1 MNVTIRRIAVS
12 GSAAVALLGG
22 VAAIT
27 AVSAPSVSATEVRTT
42 IDRAAGAPVNLPDGR
57 IAYVR
62 GLDAAAYKAS
72 PEQHAV
78 IIQAAAKTDAT
89 PNPNPGT
96 GFDTGLTPNGGQG
109 APIQNPTSQ
118 TPAGLNQ
125 QVTTQA
131 SGGAVLGSGVVALL
145 LLGVI
150 VFFKIK
156 HHSIKVGDAIL
167 VAFLGVA
174 LSGTV
179 IGAMATQM
187 TNTGV
192 GSLGGILSGLH

>member
-22 VAAIT
+22 AVAIT
-27 AVSAPSVSATEVRTT
+27 AVSAPTASATDIQTV
-42 IDRAAGAPVNLPDGR
+42 IDRATGAPVTMPDGR
-57 IAYVR
+57 TVHVR
-62 GLDAAAYKAS
+62 GLDTAAYTAS
-72 PEQHAV
+72 PAQHTV
-78 IIQAAAKTDAT
+78 VVQAATKTDT
-89 PNPNPGT
+89 DPNLPGV
-96 GFDTGLTPNGGQG
+96 GTGLTPNGGQG
-109 APIQNPTSQ
+109 AAIQNPVSQ

-131 SGGAVLGSGVVALL
+131 SGGAVLGSGVVAML

-156 HHSIKVGDAIL
+156 HNHIKVGDAIL
-167 VAFLGVA
+167 VSFLGVA

-187 TNTGV
+187 TNSGV
-192 GSLGGILSGLH
+192 GSLGGILGSLH